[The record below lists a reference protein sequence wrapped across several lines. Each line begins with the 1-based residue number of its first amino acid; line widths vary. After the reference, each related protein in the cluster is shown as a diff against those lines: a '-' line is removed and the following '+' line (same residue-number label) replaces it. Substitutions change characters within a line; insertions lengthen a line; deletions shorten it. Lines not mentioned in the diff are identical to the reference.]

1 MNSTHRIVDKKIV
14 IGVSD
19 PRRQE
24 YIPGA
29 EPGVEIHVPGLG
41 RFALDLFFIAPFYH
55 RLLPHLVQVIV
66 IDLDL
71 EFR

>member
-1 MNSTHRIVDKKIV
+1 MSSKHRVVDKKIV

-19 PRRQE
+19 PRRQK
-24 YIPGA
+24 YLPDA
-29 EPGVEIHVPGLG
+29 EPGVELHVPGLS
-41 RFALDLFFIAPFYH
+41 RFDLDLFFIAPFYH
-55 RLLPHLVQVIV
+55 HLLPHLDQVVV

>member
-1 MNSTHRIVDKKIV
+1 MNSPNRPVNKAIVV
-14 IGVSD
+14 EESD
-19 PRRQE
+19 PRRE
-24 YIPGA
+24 TYFSDA
-29 EPGVEIHVPGLG
+29 EPGVVLHLPGLG
-41 RFALDLFFIAPFYH
+41 RFNLDLFFIAPFYH